1 MERSRNMADVH
12 HLRLMS
18 LLQELVRDK
27 GGMKGAA
34 RVLGIDHRM
43 VATSMVEGELTR
55 RARDAL
61 EHLLLAGGGSAA
73 ARQREQM
80 EALEQ
85 RIGGGVEKEMRSALR
100 AMEGGIEALRVE
112 HVENTRGI
120 QRRLGQMEAGRD
132 PQSEQETPSPVRR
145 PPRMVEFRRQYPE
158 LATVEPAPDDEDVFG
173 KAWPLIVE
181 WRKLRGNR
189 PNWGRGLAWL
199 AEQERLMGGGAGA
212 VGGARA
218 HPAAGEAAAVRP

>member
-1 MERSRNMADVH
+1 MEKSKNVADVH

-18 LLQELVRDK
+18 RLQELVRDQ

-34 RVLGIDHRM
+34 RTLGIDHRT
-43 VATSMVEGELTR
+43 VAGSMAEGELTR

-73 ARQREQM
+73 AQQRADM
-80 EALEQ
+80 DALTR
-85 RIGGGVEKEMRSALR
+85 RIDGLEKEMRSSLR
-100 AMEGGIEALRVE
+100 AIEGGIEALREE

-145 PPRMVEFRRQYPE
+145 PPRMVELRR
-158 LATVEPAPDDEDVFG
+158 
-173 KAWPLIVE
+173 
-181 WRKLRGNR
+181 
-189 PNWGRGLAWL
+189 
-199 AEQERLMGGGAGA
+199 A
-212 VGGARA
+212 VS
-218 HPAAGEAAAVRP
+218 